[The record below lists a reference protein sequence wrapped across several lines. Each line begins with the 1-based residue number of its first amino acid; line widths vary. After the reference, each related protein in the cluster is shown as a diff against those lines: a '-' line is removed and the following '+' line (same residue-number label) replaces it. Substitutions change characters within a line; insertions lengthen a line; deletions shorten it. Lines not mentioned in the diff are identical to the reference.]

1 MEMRKVQITG
11 GSSFTITLPKE
22 WIIQMKIKK
31 NDTLGLIP
39 QSDGTLLISPN
50 PSKEKIKR
58 VKEFHI
64 DEIQDVNYLFRLLLG
79 AYIMG
84 YNYIK
89 ILANNKLNPQ
99 FRDCVISFTQTA
111 IGPEIVEETL
121 NTITIKDLVNPIEM
135 PFNKS
140 IKRINILVRT
150 MHEDVITALKKRDK
164 NLAKDV
170 IYRDREINRRHWL
183 IARQSN
189 MVLQD
194 IILARKMDV
203 SLEEAN
209 HYFLISRHLERIG
222 DHAVR
227 IAKNIS
233 NLIEKKIEIEII
245 NKISKASDFSLDIL
259 TKSLEALERRNIK
272 MANEGIEAISDL
284 LVFCEDISK
293 YPTDSKEISLRLNY
307 ISESIRRTAEY
318 AGNIAEIVINNLIK
332 DKTSK

>member
-1 MEMRKVQITG
+1 MEIRKVQITG

-22 WIIQMKIKK
+22 WITQMKINK
-31 NDTLGLIP
+31 NDTLGLTP
-39 QSDGTLLISPN
+39 QSDGTLLITPN
-50 PSKEKIKR
+50 PSEEKLKR

-64 DEIQDVNYLFRLLLG
+64 DEIQDVNYLFRLLIG

-89 ILANNKLNPQ
+89 IVANSKISPQ
-99 FRDCVISFTQTA
+99 FRDCAINFTQTA

-150 MHEDVITALKKRDK
+150 MHEDAIIALKNKDK
-164 NLAKDV
+164 NLAEDV
-170 IYRDREINRRHWL
+170 ISRDREINRRHWL

-227 IAKNIS
+227 IAKNIYY
-233 NLIEKKIEIEII
+233 LIKKKIDIEII
-245 NKISKASDFSLDIL
+245 NQISDASNFSLDIL

-272 MANEGIEAISDL
+272 MANEGIEHISDL
-284 LVFCEDISK
+284 LVLCENISK
-293 YPTDSKEISLRLNY
+293 YPIDSKDILLRLNY
-307 ISESIRRTAEY
+307 ISESIRRTGEY
-318 AGNIAEIVINNLIK
+318 ARNIAEIVINTLIK
-332 DKTSK
+332 DN